1 MSVLT
6 GVATIAKTKAAVG
19 LAVAALATGTAAV
32 AAAPSSQSN
41 ADGSQQTNAQAFGHK
56 VVGEVATCKGALTSG
71 QHGIGKCVSAWV
83 KSHNPGAEH
92 RAAAGGNAPAKGTEG
107 TSNSNGAGASPSH
120 SPATQGQTGS
130 SPAPAP
136 ATTHGQSGTHGKP

>member
-19 LAVAALATGTAAV
+19 LAVAALASGTAAV

-83 KSHNPGAEH
+83 KSQNPGAEH
-92 RAAAGGNAPAKGTEG
+92 RAAAGGNAPATRHRISCRRGRRR
-107 TSNSNGAGASPSH
+107 AL
-120 SPATQGQTGS
+120 GS
-130 SPAPAP
+130 RRWRGWHRSA
-136 ATTHGQSGTHGKP
+136 